1 MAGMQTDPAF
11 TTALELRRAILRKE
25 ISPVEVV
32 AASIER
38 MEALEP
44 ALNCFV
50 TRTPEMALEAARAA
64 EKAILAGHDPG
75 ALGGLPISVKDLI
88 AVGGVRLTFG
98 SRTMADNIAPADA
111 PSVERVKAAGA
122 CILGKTTTPEFGCKG
137 TGDSPLTGVT
147 RNPWDPSKTPGGSSA
162 GAASSVATGVTPF
175 ALCTD
180 GGGSA
185 RIPAAMCGLVGVKA
199 QFGRV
204 PVFPAS
210 AMPTMAHVGVLART
224 VRDTALLLSVV
235 SGHDRRDPFSVAG
248 PVPDYLGACDR
259 PLEGMR
265 VAWSPTLGYAEPLAE
280 VVAVCEEAVRAL
292 EAAGCRVDVIDDLL
306 SKDPLDLWVSEFYAG
321 AGTRLRRHLEEE
333 RELLDPAIAAV
344 LDRALGQSLQE
355 YYTKV
360 FARYEFR
367 ETMRIFFE
375 DIDLLA
381 TPTVPVPAFD
391 VGLDVPPQLPQRDVV
406 SWQYYTYPFN
416 LTGQPAASVP
426 AGFTHDGLP
435 VGVQLVAKI
444 NHETDLFRAA
454 AALERVRP
462 WAGRRPGG
470 LGGAGNA
477 LLQEHEARPQESL
490 GAPPVDAEGI

>member
-1 MAGMQTDPAF
+1 MQTDPAF
-11 TTALELRRAILRKE
+11 TSALELRAAMGRKE

-32 AASIER
+32 TAAIAR
-38 MEALEP
+38 MEAYEP
-44 ALNCFV
+44 VLNCFV
-50 TRTPEMALEAARAA
+50 TRTPELALEAAKAA
-64 EKAILAGHDPG
+64 EAAILAGEDPG

-98 SRTMADNIAPADA
+98 SRTMAGNIAPADA
-111 PSVERVKAAGA
+111 PSVARVRAAGA

-137 TGDSPLTGVT
+137 TGDSPLTGIT

-162 GAASSVATGVTPF
+162 GAASSVAAEVTPF

-204 PVFPAS
+204 PVFPTS

-224 VRDTALLLSVV
+224 VRDAALLLTAI

-248 PVPDYLGACDR
+248 PVPDYLGACER
-259 PLEGMR
+259 SVEGMR
-265 VAWSPTLGYAEPLAE
+265 VVWSPTLGYAEPLAE
-280 VVAVCEEAVRAL
+280 VVAVAEEAVRAL
-292 EAAGCRVDVIDDLL
+292 QGAGCRVDVMDHVMDE
-306 SKDPLDLWVSEFYAG
+306 DPLDLWVSEFYAG

-333 RELLDPAIAAV
+333 REQLDPAIAAV
-344 LDRALGQSLQE
+344 LDRALSQSLQE

-360 FARYEFR
+360 FRRYDFR
-367 ETMRIFFE
+367 ETMRTFFE
-375 DIDLLA
+375 SIDLLV
-381 TPTVPVPAFD
+381 TPTVPVPAFA
-391 VGLDVPPQLPQRDVV
+391 VGLDVPPQLPQRNVV

-426 AGFTHDGLP
+426 AGFTAAGLP
-435 VGVQLVAKI
+435 VGLQLVAKI

-454 AALERVRP
+454 AALESVRP
-462 WAGRRPGG
+462 WEGRRPSAHLPSSG
-470 LGGAGNA
+470 
-477 LLQEHEARPQESL
+477 QTHPPQL
-490 GAPPVDAEGI
+490 PQ